1 MKIYTEIV
9 YKWDDEKSELVEE
22 SSKSYDY
29 EGEVTQ
35 CHRIEKKI
43 FGKKRSV
50 WHTHAS
56 TGDIG
61 GGSTGD
67 VSETLQDLGDGKIQE
82 TVEGGLENIKNNLG
96 DPAGSTESILT
107 GGKEGLEST
116 GILEEIREGPGGDIG
131 NVVDAVY
138 GGSLKDGVTSA
149 QDFYKDAEGGFNYYK
164 DNFNN
169 DKTSDNSDELDSAI
183 NALENPEDAKDE
195 SDMTPEEIEELRKR
209 RGGSR
214 AEGGSVMKRGRQ
226 MHVTGTQSRG
236 TILSPA

>member
-35 CHRIEKKI
+35 CHDKFEKVFGQKVRINH
-43 FGKKRSV
+43 S
-50 WHTHAS
+50 HSS
-56 TGDIG
+56 TFEDAQN
-61 GGSTGD
+61 TAN
-67 VSETLQDLGDGKIQE
+67 DLADGKIQD
-82 TVEGGLENIKNNLG
+82 TMEGGLENTVNTIK
-96 DPAGSTESILT
+96 DPISATESILT

-116 GILEEIREGPGGDIG
+116 GILEDIREGPGGDIG

-149 QDFYKDAEGGFNYYK
+149 QNFYKDAEGGFNYYK
-164 DNFNN
+164 DNNPLNFN
-169 DKTSDNSDELDSAI
+169 DNSDEVDSAI